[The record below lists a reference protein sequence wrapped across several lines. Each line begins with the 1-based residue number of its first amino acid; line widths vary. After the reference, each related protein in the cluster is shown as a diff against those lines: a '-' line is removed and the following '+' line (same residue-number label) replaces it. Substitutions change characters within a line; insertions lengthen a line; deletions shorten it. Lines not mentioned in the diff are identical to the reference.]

1 MPPSGYGVSG
11 HRNTGTGTEGYF
23 SGHNAYTLSSVGRDG
38 LSDKKANA
46 GSSAAKEYGIG
57 VKREVQ
63 VTTTGRNESEEELH
77 SPQPW
82 VKANSHWQQ

>member
-38 LSDKKANA
+38 LSDKNASA

-63 VTTTGRNESEEELH
+63 ITTTGRNESEEELH

>member
-1 MPPSGYGVSG
+1 MPPSGYGLSG
-11 HRNTGTGTEGYF
+11 PRNTANF

-38 LSDKKANA
+38 LSDGKPSA
-46 GSSAAKEYGIG
+46 GSGAAKEYGIG

-63 VTTTGRNESEEELH
+63 ITTTGRNESEEELH